1 MIQAPAISRSIGK
14 YVYWLAVAVIF
25 VWAAW
30 RRFSLPLEP
39 IADLD
44 IWGYL
49 SPALLKL
56 TRGEFVHAHGR
67 NFVYPGFLFLLLRAF
82 GDFRAIVIVQHLL
95 GLAGGGL
102 ILMTWQRVRSF
113 ITPSAVGDRAH
124 TALGLVLLTVF
135 LLAGEPIRAEME
147 IRPEAICAFLL
158 ALNLYFLAG
167 FLAQK
172 FLVQTAPV
180 AWGIG

>member
-1 MIQAPAISRSIGK
+1 MILSAASDKSIGK
-14 YVYWLAVAVIF
+14 FLYWTALAGILGWAV
-25 VWAAW
+25 W

-56 TRGEFVHAHGR
+56 TRGEFVHSQGR
-67 NFVYPGFLFLLLRAF
+67 NFVYPGFLFLLLRMF

-102 ILMTWQRVRSF
+102 ILMTWRRVRSF
-113 ITPSAVGDRAH
+113 IASSPLGDRAH
-124 TALGLVLLTVF
+124 RRGDVSALLEALLRRGHHPAPGGAGLR
-135 LLAGEPIRAEME
+135 LAGRRVV
-147 IRPEAICAFLL
+147 RPCRHRDSLRYSADVAITVTL
-158 ALNLYFLAG
+158 
-167 FLAQK
+167 
-172 FLVQTAPV
+172 
-180 AWGIG
+180 